1 MCSIVHSVSKSA
13 EDDDIVMVPVPRSA
27 LGAVYKALGDC
38 LGDHS
43 TLVERVLVANNGE
56 WSEAEV
62 RQVCFALTS
71 LPAQKTFRC
80 VAAARGKLVT
90 YEALANAAGLAIDEL
105 RTQLAWFSKR
115 CKRVRG
121 ANEWTIELVRD
132 PGKPK
137 GKHCS
142 YRMPPRIAEW
152 WLVAEAERDEN
163 AL

>member
-1 MCSIVHSVSKSA
+1 MCISLYFVSS
-13 EDDDIVMVPVPRSA
+13 DDQDDIVMVPVPRSA
-27 LGAVYKALGDC
+27 LGAVYKALGEY
-38 LGDHS
+38 LGPATGS
-43 TLVERVLVANNGE
+43 SERVQVANNGE

-71 LPAQKTFRC
+71 LPAQQIFRC

-90 YEALANAAGLAIDEL
+90 YEAMAKAAGLAIDEL

-115 CKRVRG
+115 CKGVRG
-121 ANEWTIELVRD
+121 VNEWPIELLRE

-137 GKHCS
+137 GQHCS

-152 WLVAEAERDEN
+152 WLKADAERDEN
-163 AL
+163 S